1 MEKKDN
7 ISSAGSIIDSI
18 VDGTASAEQKHN
30 IKVAL
35 DINSRK
41 AEALKAVRVKAGI
54 DDARQSGRVVR
65 MWPRRMMR
73 YAAILLPFL
82 VIGLVW
88 AGNTIG
94 LFSFGNSDAASD
106 AKADAMKSVAP
117 ADMSADIIRFESA
130 DINMVTTT
138 LMEHYPQIKGVKD
151 IDLLTDDSVRITTT
165 FDSQPLS
172 EVLEELNIHFNHTFA
187 LDNDGNLTVSE

>member
-7 ISSAGSIIDSI
+7 ISPVGSVIDDL
-18 VDGTASAEQKHN
+18 VNGTASAEQKRN
-30 IKVAL
+30 IKIAL
-35 DINSRK
+35 DINHRK
-41 AEALKAVRVKAGI
+41 AEAWQEVKRRVASADEK
-54 DDARQSGRVVR
+54 QSGKVVR

-73 YAAILLPFL
+73 YAAILLPLL

-117 ADMSADIIRFESA
+117 VYMSTDIIRFESA
-130 DINMVTTT
+130 DINMVTST